1 MPVSHYTAAH
11 CRHPE
16 WVVGCRSLRTGV
28 CSSVTR
34 SIVTIPPTQRTLPSK
49 AQKLSQPYR
58 LQHRAAVLMPGAWL
72 GHGVLAQ
79 SDSSILSRGTKGQ
92 AASPPWPSDLRSPCR
107 PHPGVCVTLT
117 GLCRLSPTPPPR
129 ADSPVLD
136 SSEIMEG
143 RRGTK
148 AAPRGHGAGHLT
160 WRKSSLRTTWRDT
173 KHPC

>member
-16 WVVGCRSLRTGV
+16 WAVGCRSLSTGV

-58 LQHRAAVLMPGAWL
+58 LQHRAAVLVPGAWL
-72 GHGVLAQ
+72 ENGVLAQ
-79 SDSSILSRGTKGQ
+79 SDSSILRRGTKGQ
-92 AASPPWPSDLRSPCR
+92 AAGLPWPSDLCSPCR
-107 PHPGVCVTLT
+107 PHPGVCLTLT
-117 GLCRLSPTPPPR
+117 GLCRLSLTPPRR
-129 ADSPVLD
+129 AGSPVLD

-160 WRKSSLRTTWRDT
+160 WRKSSLRTT
-173 KHPC
+173 